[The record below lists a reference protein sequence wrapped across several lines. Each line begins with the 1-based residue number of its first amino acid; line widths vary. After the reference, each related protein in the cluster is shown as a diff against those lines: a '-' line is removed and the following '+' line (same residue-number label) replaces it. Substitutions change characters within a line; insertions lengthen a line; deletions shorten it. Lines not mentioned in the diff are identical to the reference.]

1 MISKRNRPAGR
12 RARRGLIASYLTRL
26 KRYPAINCDY
36 EALLAAQGILSQRC
50 TDDDAPL
57 TTATTTKTT
66 TAMTKTKIPRPHS
79 LGQPKG
85 WDFIWT
91 KIKGDAVDNE
101 NGFDEELTNLRRV
114 DSEFDSAFS
123 RLRTER
129 VGGVVSSWL
138 SSAFRTAAS
147 WKKSR
152 SAVEDFEIHVAALL
166 PESGFVATRVSLVDE
181 ETKINSEIIHPTTS
195 LTDGGEIE
203 NFVSRVP
210 MTASPDRDTDCG
222 VSDESGTPN
231 LPIAGDDPG
240 VINDRVDN
248 SRISSKSDDDS
259 VVVDKSVNSF
269 EISGERGD
277 DSGVFNNSVDNS
289 GVSSKSVDD
298 SRISDVSNADFASSV
313 PDDSGIAGESGV
325 FFGVSDSFSPDF
337 DADAFLRDNEIA
349 IVLEIASDSFLD
361 QYSDCHQLLL
371 TLMDQLI
378 EAYEDSIDIQ
388 CKRVNAK
395 VASGLINV
403 NDPRLVAEALFRS
416 FWTRL
421 PNLEALDRK
430 YAVYE
435 GNAFF
440 SVNEAGCAEMV
451 TLKEYLRATL
461 KYRLCHRK

>member
-1 MISKRNRPAGR
+1 M
-12 RARRGLIASYLTRL
+12 
-26 KRYPAINCDY
+26 
-36 EALLAAQGILSQRC
+36 
-50 TDDDAPL
+50 
-57 TTATTTKTT
+57 
-66 TAMTKTKIPRPHS
+66 
-79 LGQPKG
+79 
-85 WDFIWT
+85 
-91 KIKGDAVDNE
+91 
-101 NGFDEELTNLRRV
+101 
-114 DSEFDSAFS
+114 
-123 RLRTER
+123 
-129 VGGVVSSWL
+129 
-138 SSAFRTAAS
+138 
-147 WKKSR
+147 
-152 SAVEDFEIHVAALL
+152 
-166 PESGFVATRVSLVDE
+166 ATRVSLVDE
-181 ETKINSEIIHPTTS
+181 ETKINSEMIHPTTS

-240 VINDRVDN
+240 VINDCVDN

-259 VVVDKSVNSF
+259 VIVDKSVNSF
-269 EISGERGD
+269 KISGERGD

-289 GVSSKSVDD
+289 VDA
-298 SRISDVSNADFASSV
+298 SNADFASSV
-313 PDDSGIAGESGV
+313 SDDSGIAGESGV
-325 FFGVSDSFSPDF
+325 FFGVSDSISPDF

-349 IVLEIASDSFLD
+349 IVLEIESDSFLD

-403 NDPRLVAEALFRS
+403 NDPRFVAEALFRS
-416 FWTRL
+416 LWTRL
-421 PNLEALDRK
+421 PNLEALDGK